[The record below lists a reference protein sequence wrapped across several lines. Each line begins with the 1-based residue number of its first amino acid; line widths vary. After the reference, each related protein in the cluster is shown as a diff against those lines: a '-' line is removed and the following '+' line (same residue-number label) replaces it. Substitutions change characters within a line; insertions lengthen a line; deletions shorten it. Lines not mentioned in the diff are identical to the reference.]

1 MEEITTWP
9 ATRIAAAV
17 RAGEVSAAEV
27 VAAHLARIE
36 AVNPAVNAVVQ
47 VCADAATEAAAAAD
61 ATLQRGDPVGPLHGV
76 PVTIKDC
83 FATAGVPV
91 TAGTVG
97 RRDYVIDADDVQV
110 SRLREA
116 GAIVLGKTNL
126 PELLMAWE
134 SDNLVYGRTSNPYDL
149 ERTCGGSSGGEAA
162 AIASCCSPL
171 GLGSDSGGSIRVPAA
186 YCGVAG
192 LKPTPG
198 RVPLTSA
205 AFGTSGPMRPLRGIG
220 PMARTVADLALMM
233 PVLCGPDGHDWT
245 CAPVPWPD
253 PVGVDVAGLR
263 VGLMV
268 DNGLVTPTPAIVAAV
283 EAAGVVLADRGAVV
297 TEAVPPGAGGVLD
310 HFLALAA
317 GDGGGGLRLLLGMMG
332 TTETSPLLE
341 RMAAAMAEYPAAATG
356 TDLLI
361 RFALVDAW
369 RGEVQTFWDDHD
381 LLVCPTVAAPAVE
394 HGTCQD
400 HLAHYS
406 YAALANVA
414 GWPAATVPA
423 GLDPDGLPVGVHI
436 AAPPWHDDI
445 VLAAAAHVEED
456 LGGWEPPP
464 IA

>member
-1 MEEITTWP
+1 MEEVTEWS
-9 ATRIAAAV
+9 ATRIAAAA
-17 RAGEVSAAEV
+17 RAREVSAREV

-47 VCADAATEAAAAAD
+47 VCADAAIEDAATAD
-61 ATLQRGDPVGPLHGV
+61 AAMARGDAVGPLHAV

-91 TAGTVG
+91 TAGTTG
-97 RRDYVIDADDVQV
+97 RRDFVIDTDDVQV
-110 SRLREA
+110 ARLRDA

-126 PELLMAWE
+126 PELMMAWE

-149 ERTCGGSSGGEAA
+149 GRTCGGSSGGEAA

-198 RVPLTSA
+198 RVPLTSG

-245 CAPVPWPD
+245 AAPVPWPD
-253 PVGVDVAGLR
+253 PAGVDVAGLR
-263 VGLMV
+263 IGLMV
-268 DNGLVTPTPAIVAAV
+268 DNGVATPTPAIAGAV
-283 EAAGVVLADRGAVV
+283 EAAGAVLADRGAVV
-297 TEAVPPGAGGVLD
+297 VEAVPPGAEGALD
-310 HFLALAA
+310 QFLTLAA
-317 GDGGGGLRLLLGMMG
+317 GDGGGGLRLLLSMMG
-332 TTETSPLLE
+332 TTEVSPLLE
-341 RMAAAMAEYPAAATG
+341 RMAAAMAERPAAATG

-361 RFALVDAW
+361 RLALVDAW
-369 RGEVQTFWDDHD
+369 RGAVQSFWDDHD
-381 LLVCPTVAAPAVE
+381 LLLCPTVAGPAVA

-400 HLAHYS
+400 HLADYS
-406 YAALANVA
+406 YAMLANVA

-423 GLDPDGLPVGVHI
+423 GLDPHGLPMGVQI
-436 AAPPWHDDI
+436 AGPPWHDDI
-445 VLAAAAHVEED
+445 VLAAAACVEAD
-456 LGGWEPPP
+456 LGGWTPPP
-464 IA
+464 IL